1 MNKNDILYGLKEWE
15 HLEDS
20 LDEAVDRIIEEA
32 VVSPGEG
39 FGQIADRMAWPLEI
53 LVYKRM
59 DVGGEKMAIMNAD
72 KATNLALENLD
83 EEYGDMDGDYT
94 EPTEVM
100 KEAALVF
107 GKAIVAD
114 YVPWTCEPTGEIIEY
129 TREQA
134 QDKEDICL

>member
-1 MNKNDILYGLKEWE
+1 MNKNDILYGLKHWE

-39 FGQIADRMAWPLEI
+39 FNQIADRMAWPLEI

-59 DVGGEKMAIMNAD
+59 DVGGEKMAIMIAE
-72 KATNLALENLD
+72 KATNLALEDLD
-83 EEYGDMDGDYT
+83 EEYGDDGGAET
-94 EPTEVM
+94 EPTEAIE
-100 KEAALVF
+100 EAALAF

-114 YVPWTCEPTGEIIEY
+114 YVPWTCEPTGEVIKY

-134 QDKEDICL
+134 KAEEEKEI